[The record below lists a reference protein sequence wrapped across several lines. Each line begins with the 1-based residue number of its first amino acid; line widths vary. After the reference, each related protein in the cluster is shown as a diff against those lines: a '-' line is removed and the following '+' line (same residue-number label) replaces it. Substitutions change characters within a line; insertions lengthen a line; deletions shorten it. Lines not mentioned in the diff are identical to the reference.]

1 MGVNITPVVLGDCTK
16 TVEHG
21 NLVKQE
27 TVTLTE
33 LNTNG
38 KTLCFDVCKNLM
50 FVLFLVT
57 DKFEAKSNYTCPFIK
72 HGKSEL
78 YKN

>member
-27 TVTLTE
+27 TVTLAE

-38 KTLCFDVCKNLM
+38 KILCFDV
-50 FVLFLVT
+50 
-57 DKFEAKSNYTCPFIK
+57 KFDVCALSGHWQVEAKSNYTYPFIK